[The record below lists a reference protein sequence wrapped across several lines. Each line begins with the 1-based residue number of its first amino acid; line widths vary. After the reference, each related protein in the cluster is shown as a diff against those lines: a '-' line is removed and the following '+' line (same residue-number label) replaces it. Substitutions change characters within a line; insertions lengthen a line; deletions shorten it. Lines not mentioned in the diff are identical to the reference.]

1 MKNEQNLSRRNFLK
15 KSAYVVP
22 TIVTLGALETP
33 AEAHGWGR
41 MMGQGWGNSSC
52 RQRKSGMG
60 QGKGMNYQN
69 GMGVGG
75 TSIGHY
81 KHK

>member
-22 TIVTLGALETP
+22 TIVTLGALEAP
-33 AEAHGWGR
+33 AEARGMWGHSCSR
-41 MMGQGWGNSSC
+41 HHKFGNGTGISQWKGSGI
-52 RQRKSGMG
+52 GMG
-60 QGKGMNYQN
+60 
-69 GMGVGG
+69 
-75 TSIGHY
+75 HF

>member
-33 AEAHGWGR
+33 VEA
-41 MMGQGWGNSSC
+41 N
-52 RQRKSGMG
+52 
-60 QGKGMNYQN
+60 GKGMLGHSCCKAIKPGEMSKN
-69 GMGVGG
+69 VGQMSKNVG
-75 TSIGHY
+75 QMFRANRQ
-81 KHK
+81 

>member
-33 AEAHGWGR
+33 VEAHGWR
-41 MMGQGWGNSSC
+41 WKNSSC
-52 RQRKSGMG
+52 KHHKFGN
-60 QGKGMNYQN
+60 GKGT
-69 GMGVGG
+69 G
-75 TSIGHY
+75 IGHWKDKTMGNGTGIGHWKY
-81 KHK
+81 K